1 MKKSLIIRMII
12 IAAVIIGWTASMFPI
27 REQDFL
33 KKFDSLSSKTVAK
46 LNKSAEAVGS
56 LEEAKEKLDKMEDKS
71 GKEYKALQEK
81 YADAVK
87 AKTFNDLKARIAA
100 VQTENPTLSPFRVL
114 ERAAQ
119 GGENENTIHL
129 SDYISVPGM
138 KDASNPIVLRYLRRK
153 TAGRMVLGLDLQGGT
168 EFVVGFDKENLKNG
182 EVATDI
188 RDRIQTILENR
199 LNKLGVT
206 EPEIKASG
214 DTAISVRMPAV
225 NEGDKADIRKTI
237 KDTAKLE
244 FHLVAENNATLVQ
257 NYYDAINNG
266 RKFDVPADL
275 IRKEITEERNGV
287 ETTQIVFIKKEA
299 ERVQGS
305 DVTRAAPNMDQF
317 GNWSIGL
324 GFNQRG
330 AIAFGEVTGANIGR
344 MLAIVLDGRV
354 YSAPRINDAI
364 TGGNAEITG
373 SFTFE
378 EAKRLSVV
386 ISSGNVP
393 VSIEINSEFGTDPT
407 LGADSV
413 RSGALAGIV
422 GLALVILFMLWY
434 YKTAGL
440 LADIALGVNTL
451 LVLGSMSI
459 THATITMPGIAGMV
473 LTIGMAVDAN
483 VLIFERI
490 RDELKKNKAL
500 PNAVKAGYERAFSS
514 IFDSNLTTLIA
525 CFFLYNFGTG
535 AIKGFAVTLSFGIF
549 ASMFTAI
556 FMTRTIFDLLIQKDI
571 LKSLNMRSF
580 DFLVDVKIDFLKH
593 RKQAVSISVAL
604 LIISIVCFAVRGRDM
619 LGIDFAGGTQLL
631 YKCGQTMP
639 DVADIRSFMAEQG
652 FKDNLRIGTMKG
664 QGGDKMLEI
673 VLPMAS
679 KGDALGNVDPEE
691 LRQKLNAKFA
701 GADFGEGETRVVGGH
716 VGAQFRSASFKSAF
730 WAIIGVVL
738 YLAFRFEFMYG
749 VAAVVAVAHDM
760 IICTGLFMLMGGR
773 LTPSVI
779 AAIMTILGY
788 SLNDTIVIFD
798 RIRETQKLNPDV
810 KYSTL
815 INMSLCDTVSRTF
828 LTSLTTL
835 LAVVAILVIAGGD
848 VWDFAMVM
856 FFGVFVGTYSSI
868 FIASSFINT
877 WHKKSLRS
885 ASRRAEAASGELET
899 VEAK

>member
-1 MKKSLIIRMII
+1 MKKSLVIRMII

-33 KKFDSLSSKTVAK
+33 KKFDSLSSRTVAK
-46 LNKSAEAVGS
+46 LNKSAEAIGS

-71 GKEYKALQEK
+71 GKEYKALQEQ
-81 YADAVK
+81 YANAVK

-100 VQTENPTLSPFRVL
+100 VQADNPTMSPFRVL

-129 SDYISVPGM
+129 SDYVSVPGM

-168 EFVVGFDKENLKNG
+168 EFVVGFDKDDLKNG

-500 PNAVKAGYERAFSS
+500 PNAVKAGYERA
-514 IFDSNLTTLIA
+514 
-525 CFFLYNFGTG
+525 
-535 AIKGFAVTLSFGIF
+535 
-549 ASMFTAI
+549 
-556 FMTRTIFDLLIQKDI
+556 
-571 LKSLNMRSF
+571 
-580 DFLVDVKIDFLKH
+580 
-593 RKQAVSISVAL
+593 
-604 LIISIVCFAVRGRDM
+604 
-619 LGIDFAGGTQLL
+619 
-631 YKCGQTMP
+631 
-639 DVADIRSFMAEQG
+639 
-652 FKDNLRIGTMKG
+652 
-664 QGGDKMLEI
+664 
-673 VLPMAS
+673 
-679 KGDALGNVDPEE
+679 
-691 LRQKLNAKFA
+691 
-701 GADFGEGETRVVGGH
+701 
-716 VGAQFRSASFKSAF
+716 
-730 WAIIGVVL
+730 
-738 YLAFRFEFMYG
+738 
-749 VAAVVAVAHDM
+749 
-760 IICTGLFMLMGGR
+760 
-773 LTPSVI
+773 
-779 AAIMTILGY
+779 
-788 SLNDTIVIFD
+788 
-798 RIRETQKLNPDV
+798 
-810 KYSTL
+810 
-815 INMSLCDTVSRTF
+815 
-828 LTSLTTL
+828 
-835 LAVVAILVIAGGD
+835 
-848 VWDFAMVM
+848 
-856 FFGVFVGTYSSI
+856 
-868 FIASSFINT
+868 
-877 WHKKSLRS
+877 
-885 ASRRAEAASGELET
+885 
-899 VEAK
+899 

>member
-27 REQDFL
+27 KDQDFL
-33 KKFDSLSSKTVAK
+33 KKFNTLAAKTVNK
-46 LNKSAEAVGS
+46 LKKSSEGIGN
-56 LEEAKEKLDKMEDKS
+56 LEEMKTKLDAMADKS
-71 GKEYKALQEK
+71 SKEYKDLQQK
-81 YADAVK
+81 YSDAVK
-87 AKTFNDLKARIAA
+87 AKTFDELQTRIETTKA
-100 VQTENPTLSPFRVL
+100 ENPTLSPFRVL

-119 GGENENTIHL
+119 GGENENTIRL
-129 SDYISVPGM
+129 SDYVPVPGT
-138 KDASNPIVLRYLRRK
+138 KNASNPIVLRYLRRK

-168 EFVVGFDKENLKNG
+168 EFVVGFDEDDLKNG

-275 IRKEITEERNGV
+275 IRKEITEERNGQ
-287 ETTQIVFIKKEA
+287 EMTSIVFIKKEA
-299 ERVQGS
+299 ERVQGG
-305 DVTRAAPNMDQF
+305 DVVRAQPAMDNF
-317 GNWSIGL
+317 GNWSIAL
-324 GFNQRG
+324 EFNQRG

-344 MLAIVLDGRV
+344 ELAIVLDGRV
-354 YSAPRINDAI
+354 YSAPSIKDAI
-364 TGGNAEITG
+364 PGGHAEITG
-373 SFTFE
+373 SFTFD

-413 RSGALAGIV
+413 RSGALAGVV

-490 RDELKKNKAL
+490 RDELKKKKAL
-500 PNAVKAGYERAFSS
+500 ANAVKSGYERAFSS

-556 FMTRTIFDLLIQKDI
+556 FMTRTIFDLLIEKDI
-571 LKSLNMRSF
+571 LKSLNMRTF
-580 DFLVDVKIDFLKH
+580 NFLVDVKIDFLKY
-593 RKQAVSISVAL
+593 RKTAVVISCALVIISV
-604 LIISIVCFAVRGRDM
+604 VCFAVRGRDM

-639 DVADIRSFMAEQG
+639 DVADIRSFMSEQG
-652 FKDNLRIGTMKG
+652 FKDNIRIGTMKG

-701 GADFGEGETRVVGGH
+701 GA
-716 VGAQFRSASFKSAF
+716 
-730 WAIIGVVL
+730 
-738 YLAFRFEFMYG
+738 
-749 VAAVVAVAHDM
+749 
-760 IICTGLFMLMGGR
+760 
-773 LTPSVI
+773 
-779 AAIMTILGY
+779 
-788 SLNDTIVIFD
+788 
-798 RIRETQKLNPDV
+798 
-810 KYSTL
+810 
-815 INMSLCDTVSRTF
+815 
-828 LTSLTTL
+828 
-835 LAVVAILVIAGGD
+835 
-848 VWDFAMVM
+848 
-856 FFGVFVGTYSSI
+856 
-868 FIASSFINT
+868 
-877 WHKKSLRS
+877 
-885 ASRRAEAASGELET
+885 
-899 VEAK
+899 